1 MTVQLDSDAALAP
14 ANVRSGWSAELK
26 ALFALAWPLVLA
38 QLAQNALF
46 TSDVIMMGWLGPKYL
61 AGGALATAFFN
72 MFLIGSIGLVGV
84 VAPMVAQALGARDLR
99 SVQRTLRTAFWVVI
113 AIAAVLIPV
122 VWQVKPILLA
132 LGQNPEATDL
142 AQDFVH
148 HAAWLFLP
156 ALGLIVLRS
165 FLSAHG
171 VTRPI
176 LVITILGI
184 FINAGLNYCLM
195 FGNFGFPRLELKGS
209 GISTATVNLLM
220 FLMMLGYVLWHRRYR
235 RYNIFGNFFAIDW
248 ARFREMF
255 RIGTPIGL
263 TVMAEV
269 GLFSAAA
276 ILMGLLGTDEV
287 AAHAVALQLAST
299 AFMVPLGLSQATT
312 VRVGLAYGAGSRE
325 GIRKAGWSSIG
336 LTLAFESITC
346 TLFLLFPLRLVTF
359 FLDPSH
365 EANVHAIGLAATYL
379 IVSALFQVVDGTQ
392 AIAAASLRGLND
404 TKVPMIIAIVG
415 YWLVGLPVAYLCGF
429 VLDWR
434 GVGVWSGLAAGLA
447 FVAIVLTVRF
457 AMRERL
463 NLIRFDKL
471 REQLDA

>member
-1 MTVQLDSDAALAP
+1 MTAQMESSAVP
-14 ANVRSGWSAELK
+14 ASVDVRSGWSVEFK

-61 AGGALATAFFN
+61 AGGALATAFLN

-99 SVQRTLRTAFWVVI
+99 SVQRTLRTGFWVVI
-113 AIAAVLIPV
+113 VISAVLIPV

-132 LGQNPEATDL
+132 LGQNPEATGL

-156 ALGLIVLRS
+156 ALGIIVLRS

-176 LVITILGI
+176 LVITIFGV
-184 FINAGLNYCLM
+184 FINAGLNYCFML
-195 FGNFGFPRLELKGS
+195 GNFGFPRLELKGS
-209 GISTATVNLLM
+209 GTVTATVNLIM
-220 FLMMLGYVLWHRRYR
+220 FLMMLGYIVWHRRYR
-235 RYNIFGNFFAIDW
+235 RYNMFGNFFNIDW
-248 ARFREMF
+248 ARLREIF

-287 AAHAVALQLAST
+287 AAHAVALQITSM
-299 AFMVPLGLSQATT
+299 AFMVPLGLSMATT
-312 VRVGLAYGAGSRE
+312 VRVGLAYGGGSRE

-336 LTLAFESITC
+336 MTFVFESITC
-346 TLFLLFPLRLVTF
+346 TIFLLFPLQLVSL
-359 FLDPSH
+359 FLDPTH
-365 EANVHAIGLAATYL
+365 EINVHAVGLAATYL
-379 IVSALFQVVDGTQ
+379 IVSALFQLADGTQ
-392 AIAAASLRGLND
+392 VIAAAALRGLND

-429 VLDWR
+429 VLNWH
-434 GVGVWSGLAAGLA
+434 GVGIWSGLAAGLS
-447 FVAIVLTVRF
+447 FVAIVLTARF

-471 REQLDA
+471 REQIDA

>member
-1 MTVQLDSDAALAP
+1 MSASLDSDALP
-14 ANVRSGWSAELK
+14 ASAAVRSAWTAELK

-99 SVQRTLRTAFWVVI
+99 SVQRTLRTGFWVAL
-113 AIAAVLIPV
+113 AISAVLIPV

-142 AQDFVH
+142 AQDFIH

-156 ALGLIVLRS
+156 ALGTVVLRS
-165 FLSAHG
+165 FLAAHS

-184 FINAGLNYCLM
+184 FINAALNYCLM

-209 GISTATVNLLM
+209 GISTAVVNLIM
-220 FLMMLGYVLWHRRYR
+220 FAMMLGYVLWHRRYR
-235 RYNIFGNFFAIDW
+235 RYNIFGNFFSIDW
-248 ARFREMF
+248 ARFREIF

-287 AAHAVALQLAST
+287 AAHVVAQQLSSM
-299 AFMVPLGLSQATT
+299 AFMVPLGLAQATT
-312 VRVGLAYGAGSRE
+312 VRVGLAYGARLRD
-325 GIRKAGWSSIG
+325 GIQRAGWTSIG
-336 LTLAFESITC
+336 LTLIFETVTC
-346 TLFLLFPLRLVTF
+346 AIFLLFPLALVSL

-365 EANVHAIGLAATYL
+365 EANVHALGLAATYL
-379 IVSALFQVVDGTQ
+379 IVSALFQLVDGTQ
-392 AIAAASLRGLND
+392 AIAAAALRGLND
-404 TKVPMIIAIVG
+404 TKMPMIIAIVG
-415 YWLVGLPVAYLCGF
+415 YWLVGFPVAYLCGF
-429 VLDWR
+429 VLEWR
-434 GVGVWSGLAAGLA
+434 GVGIWSGLAAGLA
-447 FVAIVLTVRF
+447 FVAIVLTARF

-463 NLIRFDKL
+463 GLVRFDKL
-471 REQLDA
+471 KEELDA